1 MAVFADAFHRLDGHR
16 VGIPSRNS
24 PSEDS
29 LKGSRSSS
37 SSRFPRK
44 FPCEFI
50 RTEEK
55 SYSNIPYQ
63 VVEITPPALKNIGYK
78 TYIMFAIFNLV
89 AAMIVYCFY
98 PETSYLN
105 LESVDLIF
113 MEDEERDREIE
124 SQQKFNHKALQWN
137 VVPRARMAVN
147 EAKAR
152 KRAGFA
158 EASGDIER
166 AAVRKDSKAGIQ
178 PDHVEYTA

>member
-1 MAVFADAFHRLDGHR
+1 VTH
-16 VGIPSRNS
+16 
-24 PSEDS
+24 
-29 LKGSRSSS
+29 
-37 SSRFPRK
+37 
-44 FPCEFI
+44 
-50 RTEEK
+50 
-55 SYSNIPYQ
+55 Q

-78 TYIMFAIFNLV
+78 TYIMFAVFNLV

-113 MEDEERDREIE
+113 MEDEAHDREIS
-124 SQQKFNHKALQWN
+124 SQQKFYHKTLQWN

-178 PDHVEYTA
+178 PDHVEYKA